1 MQQIIPLVVLVML
14 WALWWYAWRLIE
26 KQIGKWLAPWLG
38 PVFEKLIPALKKTPW
53 LFEPIEGSDI
63 PDAQRRF
70 FETHTPTFLARRFTH
85 VGDFVLRRDPQPSCC
100 RYFLSPDGTVIGGLT
115 CYLKSQTIECMSV
128 LLDGMYLETANIS
141 CSQLPPKK
149 HGLQFFVIRTQ
160 DAGDVIEHHLACMA
174 KTALEAGTEPAP
186 LTASDIQAVS
196 NYGRE
201 LSLRSL
207 VKQGVLTELPEFLR
221 LKQPAVASSLS

>member
-1 MQQIIPLVVLVML
+1 
-14 WALWWYAWRLIE
+14 
-26 KQIGKWLAPWLG
+26 
-38 PVFEKLIPALKKTPW
+38 
-53 LFEPIEGSDI
+53 
-63 PDAQRRF
+63 
-70 FETHTPTFLARRFTH
+70 
-85 VGDFVLRRDPQPSCC
+85 
-100 RYFLSPDGTVIGGLT
+100 
-115 CYLKSQTIECMSV
+115 
-128 LLDGMYLETANIS
+128 
-141 CSQLPPKK
+141 
-149 HGLQFFVIRTQ
+149 
-160 DAGDVIEHHLACMA
+160 MA